1 MGALNYK
8 DFNQMLYKKRKV
20 GYSFKSQDISKVKT
34 KLPDG
39 FTAERINKDD
49 WGSLEFIRD
58 GSLMTLEDTIVV
70 KRGREFSAFI
80 TPHKALIYNQ
90 KLKNLAKD
98 YNLPLSFSNIVYLG
112 LLIGFLGIWWFL

>member
-1 MGALNYK
+1 VGALNYK